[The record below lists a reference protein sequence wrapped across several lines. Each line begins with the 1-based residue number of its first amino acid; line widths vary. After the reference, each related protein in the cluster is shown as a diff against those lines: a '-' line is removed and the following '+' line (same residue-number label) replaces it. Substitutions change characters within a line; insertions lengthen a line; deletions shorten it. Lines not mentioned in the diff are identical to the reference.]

1 MGEFF
6 RHIKFTFAFILLTSF
21 GKNKEF
27 NHPLYVAVA
36 EINYNNS
43 DKFATMVCK
52 TFSDD
57 LELALQKQYHKIPN
71 FDTPENIQKL
81 SSEIEGYIKSH
92 LQLKINNKPTNFIF
106 TSAKKDGNTIWNYF
120 RIDNINNIEKIDVTD
135 TIFYEV
141 YNSQVQIVYVTV
153 NGNRKSNRVV
163 NPESKLTFDF

>member
-1 MGEFF
+1 MGGFF
-6 RHIKFTFAFILLTSF
+6 HHITFTFAFILLTSF
-21 GKNKEF
+21 GKNKGY

-57 LELALQKQYHKIPN
+57 LELALQKQYHKKGN

-81 SSEIEGYIKSH
+81 SSEMEGYIKSH
-92 LQLKINNKPTNFIF
+92 LQLRINNKPTNFVF
-106 TSAKKDGNTIWNYF
+106 TSTKKDGNTIWNYF
-120 RIDNINNIEKIDVTD
+120 RINNINEIEKIEVTD

-141 YNSQVQIVYVTV
+141 YDSQVQIVYVTV

-163 NPESKLTFDF
+163 NPESKLAFDF